1 MSAIA
6 QHSEPLSAAQLL
18 ARIKSVGGQ
27 GSGLDADTVR
37 GLGPDSSP
45 FAVGGMIGIVG
56 FGKTVP
62 RSPFQ
67 GCVYPS
73 ALLGV

>member
-1 MSAIA
+1 MSEAYA
-6 QHSEPLSAAQLL
+6 VSKALSPAQLL

-45 FAVGGMIGIVG
+45 FAVGGMIGVVG
-56 FGKTVP
+56 FGQTVP